1 MLDIKSYKKQ
11 FYEGGYQHKLGKLKY
26 IFSIVW
32 KKYIFLWTIG
42 RYINNTKNPPSEKF
56 FDTFFEIIM
65 KMLEKKQILEV
76 QNKTLIKKRILSEI
90 QNRVNQEKEELD
102 LNSLL
107 INL

>member
-1 MLDIKSYKKQ
+1 
-11 FYEGGYQHKLGKLKY
+11 
-26 IFSIVW
+26 
-32 KKYIFLWTIG
+32 
-42 RYINNTKNPPSEKF
+42 
-56 FDTFFEIIM
+56 M